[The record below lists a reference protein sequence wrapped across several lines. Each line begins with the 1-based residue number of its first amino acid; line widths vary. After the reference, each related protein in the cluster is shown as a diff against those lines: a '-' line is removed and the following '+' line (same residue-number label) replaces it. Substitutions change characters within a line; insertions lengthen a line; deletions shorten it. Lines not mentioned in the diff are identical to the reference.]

1 MSGIFIVLEG
11 GEGSGKTT
19 IANYLVKRLSSEGYD
34 VMYTREPGGV
44 KISEEIRNII
54 LDVNNTDMDPRTEA
68 LLYAASRRQHL
79 VEKIIPALE
88 ADKIVIC
95 DRYIDSSLA
104 YQGYAR
110 RIGMT
115 NIKTLNNFAIRDENT
130 NELYLPNLSIYLDID
145 PILGLERIY
154 NRDDTLNRLD
164 KEELAFH
171 QDVRRGYITAYNLEE
186 YIEMFDASKPL
197 EEVEEEVYNRV
208 MSLVKTKFTSD

>member
-1 MSGIFIVLEG
+1 MAGIFIVLEG

-164 KEELAFH
+164 KEELSFH

>member
-1 MSGIFIVLEG
+1 MAGIFIVLEG

-19 IANYLVKRLSSEGYD
+19 VANYLVKRLSSEGYD

-79 VEKIIPALE
+79 VEKIIPALK

-164 KEELAFH
+164 KEELSFH

>member
-1 MSGIFIVLEG
+1 MAGIFIVLEG

-110 RIGMT
+110 RIGMA

-164 KEELAFH
+164 KEELSFH
-171 QDVRRGYITAYNLEE
+171 QDVRRGYITTYNLEE